1 MSLDAG
7 SQDILGT
14 GPVSTL
20 CYSKDGLGL
29 GEFHLLWFVA
39 EFDFYCYFKY
49 TLFISMS
56 LTLSRAAFCSL
67 LVSVNDFLGLCHFSL
82 KAFSRPMLVLLLAV
96 NCGNIIPFSNLKI
109 GNGLGK
115 ERLTI
120 WGIKFRMH
128 LHSWRLSEKMSEKM
142 RRCFWKDAPTGM
154 YMSPPATSRQ
164 SRVTFYSSFS
174 GSQRGWAKLVQ

>member
-14 GPVSTL
+14 DPVSTL

-29 GEFHLLWFVA
+29 GVFHLLWFVA

-56 LTLSRAAFCSL
+56 LTLSRAAFCFF

-120 WGIKFRMH
+120 WGI
-128 LHSWRLSEKMSEKM
+128 

-154 YMSPPATSRQ
+154 YMSPPAMSRQ

-174 GSQRGWAKLVQ
+174 GSQRGWAKLVK